1 MNSCQ
6 WFSARRND
14 VLASAHI
21 SIAVKE
27 QRSEL
32 SEHVNATGWDRITSN
47 FCVLISG
54 TMHPERTSI

>member
-6 WFSARRND
+6 WLSARRND

-32 SEHVNATGWDRITSN
+32 SEHVNATGWARITQ
-47 FCVLISG
+47 
-54 TMHPERTSI
+54 